1 MEKEAETKI
10 EETKNEAPQEEKAEG
25 TPLLQSD
32 DQKAEDDVSA
42 QTWGQWFATKLSLPP
57 SSFRDV
63 LTDPKLSDKIADKVN
78 AGVKKIDEA
87 GDKLYKKIDDT
98 GNKVSETFDHYS
110 TKLKDKFNEKYP
122 ETGAGLKNFS
132 DQVSAGVI
140 TGYENTKEGYHKF
153 RENVSE
159 AWSTRYNDTSEAF
172 TRWSENVKS
181 GLITGYDAT
190 QEGFQKF
197 KENTN
202 KYWEV
207 AKEKTLET
215 YETAKEKTKETY
227 ESFKEKVTGG
237 KIEGFEPTEEG
248 YNEYLEKDQ
257 EVPEIFQKNLVE
269 VRL

>member
-1 MEKEAETKI
+1 M
-10 EETKNEAPQEEKAEG
+10 G
-25 TPLLQSD
+25 
-32 DQKAEDDVSA
+32 
-42 QTWGQWFATKLSLPP
+42 
-57 SSFRDV
+57 
-63 LTDPKLSDKIADKVN
+63 
-78 AGVKKIDEA
+78 
-87 GDKLYKKIDDT
+87 
-98 GNKVSETFDHYS
+98 KVSEAFDHYS

-153 RENVSE
+153 REN
-159 AWSTRYNDTSEAF
+159 A
-172 TRWSENVKS
+172 
-181 GLITGYDAT
+181 
-190 QEGFQKF
+190 
-197 KENTN
+197 N

-248 YNEYLEKDQ
+248 YNEYLEKNQ
-257 EVPEIFQKNLVE
+257 VE
-269 VRL
+269 VRM